1 MKKIQGRG
9 ASQILKE
16 AQGSDPMDRQQ
27 ELLLSQQLV
36 RLEKIVGRFLERQA
50 EKDQAI
56 LSALREVV
64 VVLNKLRFDY
74 EEIDLP
80 AKNDD

>member
-1 MKKIQGRG
+1 MCYDWRQK
-9 ASQILKE
+9 A
-16 AQGSDPMDRQQ
+16 DRQQ

-64 VVLNKLRFDY
+64 LVLNKLRFDY